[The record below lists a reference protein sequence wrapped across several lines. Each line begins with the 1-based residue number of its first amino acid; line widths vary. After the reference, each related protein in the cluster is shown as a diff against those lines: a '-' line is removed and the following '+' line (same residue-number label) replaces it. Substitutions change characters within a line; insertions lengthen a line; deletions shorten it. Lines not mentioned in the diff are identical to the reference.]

1 MKQYSVFVQ
10 MANNRYCHDL
20 ITSENDTPE
29 KIKEAYDKSIE
40 IANEI
45 LSRYKGEGLY
55 CFVYVHDEEFNII
68 YENDNVTYTEEK
80 QGDQTSLAEI
90 TKQQRKVSCY
100 LADGPTK
107 DGNKKF
113 LEYIAEL
120 KNDGNVRILYKVY
133 VCDKSMIQ
141 TIKQRVSRQLDTSIT
156 YYNSL

>member
-40 IANEI
+40 IANGI

-68 YENDNVTYTEEK
+68 YENDNIAYTEEK

-100 LADGPTK
+100 LADGLTK

-113 LEYIAEL
+113 IEYIAEL

-133 VCDKSMIQ
+133 VCDKNMIQ

>member
-1 MKQYSVFVQ
+1 MKQFSVFVQ

-29 KIKEAYDKSIE
+29 KIKEAYDKSIKT
-40 IANEI
+40 ANEI

-80 QGDQTSLAEI
+80 QGDQTSLDEI
-90 TKQQRKVSCY
+90 IKQQHKLSCY
-100 LADGPTK
+100 LASGLTK

-113 LEYIAEL
+113 IEYIAEL
-120 KNDGNVRILYKVY
+120 KDDGNVRILYRVY

-141 TIKQRVSRQLDTSIT
+141 TIKQRLSRQLDTSIT